1 MKYVRYLIFAALFL
15 MMIIGQSSA
24 QDATTTPPSPV
35 VKVTASDGQVLVGDF
50 IPAPGDGDKP
60 SVLLM
65 HMYQS
70 IRQAWK
76 DFVPEL
82 TNAGYS
88 VLNVDL
94 RGHGATGGPMNW
106 PATVTDVQTWLDW
119 LRSQP
124 NIRADGVSIIGASV
138 GSNLA
143 LIGCAND
150 KRCATVIALSPGANY
165 FDLQPNDFIV
175 KGLRDRSALLV
186 ASQRDEPSISGVKQF
201 TANAQGEIGVQLFA
215 SNLHG
220 TAILNSPVFKK
231 RLTALMINWLN
242 DHTPSS

>member
-1 MKYVRYLIFAALFL
+1 MKVVQRLIFAGLFL
-15 MMIIGQSSA
+15 FISIGQVSA
-24 QDATTTPPSPV
+24 QDATATPQSNV
-35 VKVTASDGQVLVGDF
+35 VKVAASDDLMLVGDF
-50 IPAPGDGDKP
+50 IPASGEGDKP
-60 SVLLM
+60 AVLLM

-70 IRQAWK
+70 FRGAWK

-82 TNAGYS
+82 TEAGYS

-94 RGHGATGGPMNW
+94 RGHGATGGSMNW
-106 PATVTDVQTWLDW
+106 PLAVTDVQTWLDW
-119 LRSQP
+119 LRVQP
-124 NIRADGVSIIGASV
+124 NIRADGVSTIGASV

-150 KRCATVIALSPGANY
+150 KDCVTAIALSPGADY
-165 FDLQPNDFIV
+165 FNLKPNDFIV

-201 TANAQGEIGVQLFA
+201 TSTAQGEIGVQLFA
-215 SNLHG
+215 SGLHG

-242 DHTPSS
+242 DHTPKI

>member
-1 MKYVRYLIFAALFL
+1 MKVVQRLIFVGLFL
-15 MMIIGQSSA
+15 LVSIGQAVA
-24 QDATTTPPSPV
+24 QDATATPASPI
-35 VKVTASDGQVLVGDF
+35 VKVTASDGQVLVGDY
-50 IPAPGDGDKP
+50 IPATGQGDHP
-60 SVLLM
+60 AVLLM

-70 IRQAWK
+70 IRQSWK

-82 TNAGYS
+82 TKAGYN

-106 PATVTDVQTWLDW
+106 SASVTDVQTWLDW
-119 LRSQP
+119 LRAQP
-124 NIRADGVSIIGASV
+124 NVRASGVSIIGASV

-143 LIGCAND
+143 IIGCAND
-150 KRCATVIALSPGANY
+150 KQCATVIALSPGANY

-186 ASQRDEPSISGVKQF
+186 ASQKDEPSISGVKQF
-201 TANAQGEIGVQLFA
+201 TATAQGEIGVQLFA
-215 SNLHG
+215 GNLHG

-231 RLTALMINWLN
+231 RLTAMMINWLN
-242 DHTPSS
+242 DHTPKV